1 MSNIK
6 YQRFI
11 KGKTDSHNPKD
22 PCYKI
27 VEETCEKKQEIEL
40 YVCRLATGVL
50 ILILS

>member
-22 PCYKI
+22 SCYQKK
-27 VEETCEKKQEIEL
+27 ETCEMKQEIEL

>member
-22 PCYKI
+22 PCYQKT
-27 VEETCEKKQEIEL
+27 ETCEKKQEIEL